1 MLVVE
6 MKIGTNTSENHGV
19 VSTKAK
25 LHTPCDSAIPLQQ
38 EGAHMATTN
47 MNKNAFPFVYNR

>member
-1 MLVVE
+1 